1 MIVRIPLY
9 AFLLA
14 SPPITFGFT
23 GPQLTS
29 SRKSQVL
36 NGVISDLYQDRF
48 EDVHLFKR
56 FKNKV
61 INNARDAGADLKES
75 TSNDEKKNWATKDKG
90 LFRVVPSQEMTG
102 VEPHMTRLCS
112 TLSHQLYT
120 KNATDEIKLSTKNH
134 TVEVL
139 IYDDHGDFNSAT
151 VPFSVVVC
159 EDTMILGWRGTG
171 QVFDAINDIAASPQS
186 SLAWRKH
193 AKSIKVQGAFTS
205 IVQNDIVTHERS
217 IIEEAK
223 KRNITEIITTGQ
235 SLGGGAAQVAHLI
248 LRAQIQDETSPW
260 VDLKGINV
268 RSIAFCGPM
277 TTVLL
282 DNASSETEDFVDE
295 LVANSCNMVFS
306 NDIIPR
312 GYGYLSFVED
322 YIDNVIDS
330 GQLSKKIGV
339 PRILRSL
346 LGVREKLEHLV
357 DDVIGGESVEDLVT
371 VLSRYIHIGNII
383 YYESEGADPRVLKD
397 MGAFYKNPLNKKD
410 IFRDV
415 KYKSVRE
422 PVTDFMSWH
431 MDIINSPGLSYTDDE
446 LSK

>member
-1 MIVRIPLY
+1 M
-9 AFLLA
+9 
-14 SPPITFGFT
+14 
-23 GPQLTS
+23 
-29 SRKSQVL
+29 
-36 NGVISDLYQDRF
+36 
-48 EDVHLFKR
+48 
-56 FKNKV
+56 
-61 INNARDAGADLKES
+61 
-75 TSNDEKKNWATKDKG
+75 
-90 LFRVVPSQEMTG
+90 
-102 VEPHMTRLCS
+102 
-112 TLSHQLYT
+112 
-120 KNATDEIKLSTKNH
+120 
-134 TVEVL
+134 
-139 IYDDHGDFNSAT
+139 
-151 VPFSVVVC
+151 
-159 EDTMILGWRGTG
+159 
-171 QVFDAINDIAASPQS
+171 
-186 SLAWRKH
+186 
-193 AKSIKVQGAFTS
+193 
-205 IVQNDIVTHERS
+205 
-217 IIEEAK
+217 IEEAK
-223 KRNITEIITTGQ
+223 KRNIKEIITTGQ

-339 PRILRSL
+339 PRILKSL
-346 LGVREKLEHLV
+346 LGVREKLEDLV
-357 DDVIGGESVEDLVT
+357 DDVIGGETVEDLVT
-371 VLSRYIHIGNII
+371 VLSRYIHVGNII

-431 MDIINSPGLSYTDDE
+431 MDIINGPGLSYTDDE
-446 LSK
+446 LSE